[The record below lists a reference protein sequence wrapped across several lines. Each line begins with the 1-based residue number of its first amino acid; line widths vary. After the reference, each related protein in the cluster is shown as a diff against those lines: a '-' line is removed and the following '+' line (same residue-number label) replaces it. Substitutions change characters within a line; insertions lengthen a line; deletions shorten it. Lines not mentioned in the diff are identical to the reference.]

1 MAKAWIGLGSNVG
14 DRLGHI
20 RRGLGCIAKLPG
32 TAVLSVSSVYECDPV
47 GKTDQPR
54 FLNAAVAI
62 ETGIEPHDLL
72 RECLRIERL
81 CGRERLER
89 WGPRTLDLDILAYED
104 RVVCS
109 AGLIIPHPRLRERA
123 FVLLPLAE
131 IAPDLVVPG
140 GAATVAEL
148 ASLADAVVSGVT
160 RIDAPPTP
168 DDGRA

>member
-14 DRLGHI
+14 DRLGHL
-20 RRGLGCIAKLPG
+20 RRGLGHIAKLPG
-32 TAVLSVSSVYECDPV
+32 TALLSVSSVYECEPV

-54 FLNAAVAI
+54 FLNAAAAI
-62 ETGIEPHDLL
+62 EAGLEPHDLL
-72 RECLRIERL
+72 REFLRIERL

-89 WGPRTLDLDILAYED
+89 WGPRTLDLDILVVED

-109 AGLIIPHPRLRERA
+109 AGLIIPHPRLLERA

-140 GAATVAEL
+140 GTATVAEL
-148 ASLADAVVSGVT
+148 ASLVDAASSGVR
-160 RIDAPPTP
+160 RIGGPPAP

>member
-1 MAKAWIGLGSNVG
+1 M
-14 DRLGHI
+14 
-20 RRGLGCIAKLPG
+20 
-32 TAVLSVSSVYECDPV
+32 YECEPV

-62 ETGIEPHDLL
+62 ETDLEPHDLL

-109 AGLIIPHPRLRERA
+109 AGLIIPHPRLHERA

-148 ASLADAVVSGVT
+148 ASAVDAVGSGVT
-160 RIDAPPTP
+160 RIGGPPAPE
-168 DDGRA
+168 DGRA